1 MNGMMMFENLLMLFW
16 VMAITWLTLSNRERL
31 NEMAR
36 LRAEIWTLSQDSL
49 PVGQRL
55 LSEYEQGEEE

>member
-31 NEMAR
+31 NAIAP
-36 LRAEIWTLSQDSL
+36 LRETSL

-55 LSEYEQGEEE
+55 LSDYEKGEEE